1 MPIIEMHL
9 MEGRTPQQK
18 KKAASAIT
26 EALTESLGVNKE
38 SVRILITE
46 HDKSGFFVAGMS
58 IEERAALLNNEAEE
72 V

>member
-18 KKAASAIT
+18 KKAAVAMT
-26 EALTESLGVNKE
+26 KALAESLEVNEE

-46 HDKSGFFVAGMS
+46 HDKAGFFVAGMS
-58 IEERAALLNNEAEE
+58 MDERAALLKNKIEE